1 VYDDTAQHAAAIA
14 DLFWEEVMR
23 IVGRVVLVS
32 VLLFIVRG
40 GHGAAAFKMGRI
52 QIHAGSKISA
62 GAIGIA
68 DKRTQ
73 GHGGSL
79 GVSFNDRI

>member
-1 VYDDTAQHAAAIA
+1 LPKRATGYLFENTVYDDTAQHAAAIA

-40 GHGAAAFKMGRI
+40 GHGAAAFQNGTDPN
-52 QIHAGSKISA
+52 SCW
-62 GAIGIA
+62 
-68 DKRTQ
+68 
-73 GHGGSL
+73 
-79 GVSFNDRI
+79 F